1 MQRTAVSTPSICALS
16 ARVQAASARKT
27 WQYFAAALGCAL
39 MFVMTLTSTAA
50 TAADIVIDDART
62 RIENDIL
69 LLDASAT
76 FEFSSDALEA
86 LTSGIPLFI
95 ELDLTVTRERKFL
108 WDRELFSAHRRY
120 SIEYHALTKKFLV
133 GDAITGERRAF
144 AELAPAM
151 AELGRIRDL
160 AVAEAGDIDLADS
173 YDCALRLRL
182 DLESLPAPMIP
193 LAYISPGWH
202 MSSGWYR
209 WQIAR

>member
-1 MQRTAVSTPSICALS
+1 MLRLVLILLACLTALIST
-16 ARVQAASARKT
+16 VAA
-27 WQYFAAALGCAL
+27 
-39 MFVMTLTSTAA
+39 
-50 TAADIVIDDART
+50 AADIVIDDART

-76 FEFSSDALEA
+76 FEFSNDALEA

-95 ELDLTVTRERKFL
+95 ELDLTISRVRKFL
-108 WDRELFSAHRRY
+108 WDSELLTTHRRY

-144 AELAPAM
+144 AELEPAM

-160 AVAEAGDIDLADS
+160 AIAEAGDIDLADRN
-173 YDCALRLRL
+173 DCALRLRL

-193 LAYISPGWH
+193 LAYLSPGWH